1 MTEQQRF
8 TKLYKF
14 LFEDPTYNELPAK
27 AKLLYALLTERQ
39 NLSKANVKQN
49 SIQSQFI
56 DEDGR
61 LFSIYSNKELTKK
74 LNMSEPTVIKLKKQL
89 IEFDL
94 LEEVRLGRNQ
104 SNRLYPKKPY
114 DEYFYAYDTDEFYR
128 LPHALFVNSKYK
140 NLKSVTLIA
149 YAIYLNR
156 YEYSLYKQHF
166 IDENNDVYCYFSN
179 DNMAKVLG
187 VSTRKVEQ
195 IKKELVATE
204 LMINKTSSF
213 GKTNKLY
220 IKAPKTSHSTEL
232 KKIRYGNLKKFG
244 TGTKKF
250 SAWELKKIRTSYIY
264 FSYTYSS
271 DIDSSDMNDMNDMNE
286 DNILDNSNS
295 VNVPNHSDHSNHNL
309 NSNVNNPD
317 NNKSKDFSDD
327 TFDEF
332 ETEREML
339 LQQLP
344 KSIQLAFKH
353 FDLNEIRCIK
363 SVLNKAKANYNAN
376 VTVDERLTYEDCEYK
391 LSAAIKRMKLVSRKK
406 SEDIFNLEGY
416 MMKTFKSVFEDYIR
430 EQQAEDEDSVE
441 HNTSSS
447 IADFEPKNDLQE
459 MAKRMFMNHY

>member
-140 NLKSVTLIA
+140 NLKSVTIIA

-271 DIDSSDMNDMNDMNE
+271 DIDSSDMNDMNE

-344 KSIQLAFKH
+344 KSIQFAFKH

>member
-140 NLKSVTLIA
+140 NLKSVTIIA

-271 DIDSSDMNDMNDMNE
+271 DIDSSDMNDMNE

>member
-140 NLKSVTLIA
+140 NLKSVTIIA

-271 DIDSSDMNDMNDMNE
+271 DIDSSDMNDMNE

-391 LSAAIKRMKLVSRKK
+391 LSAALKRMKLISRKK

-459 MAKRMFMNHY
+459 MAKRMFMR

>member
-14 LFEDPTYNELPAK
+14 LFEDPTYNKLPAK

-61 LFSIYSNKELTKK
+61 LFSIYSNKELTIK

-104 SNRLYPKKPY
+104 TNRLYPKKPY
-114 DEYFYAYDTDEFYR
+114 DEYFYAHDIDKFYR
-128 LPHALFVNSKYK
+128 LPHALFTNPKYK
-140 NLKSVTLIA
+140 NLKSETLIA
-149 YAIYLNR
+149 YAIYLSR

-166 IDENNDVYCYFSN
+166 IDKNNDVYCYFSN
-179 DNMAKVLG
+179 DNMAKILD
-187 VSTRKVEQ
+187 VSTRKVER

-204 LMINKTSSF
+204 LMINKPSSF
-213 GKTNKLY
+213 GKANKLY
-220 IKAPKTSHSTEL
+220 IKAPETSHSKEL
-232 KKIRYGNLKKFG
+232 KNCRYGNLKIVG
-244 TGTKKF
+244 TGTKKL

-264 FSYTYSS
+264 YNYINYS
-271 DIDSSDMNDMNDMNE
+271 DIDYSDMNDMNE

-353 FDLNEIRCIK
+353 FNLNEIRCIK
-363 SVLNKAKANYNAN
+363 SVLNKAKANYNEN
-376 VTVDERLTYEDCEYK
+376 VTVDERVTYEDCEYK

-406 SEDIFNLEGY
+406 SEDICNLEAY
-416 MMKTFKSVFEDYIR
+416 MMETFKSVFKDYIR
-430 EQQAEDEDSVE
+430 EQQAENEDSVE
-441 HNTSSS
+441 HNTSSN

-459 MAKRMFMNHY
+459 MAKRMFMR

>member
-1 MTEQQRF
+1 MSEQQRF

-49 SIQSQFI
+49 NIQSQFI

-61 LFSIYSNKELTKK
+61 LFSIYSNKELTEK

-114 DEYFYAYDTDEFYR
+114 DKYFYAYDTDEFYR
-128 LPHALFVNSKYK
+128 LPHALFTNPKYK
-140 NLKSVTLIA
+140 NLKSETLIA
-149 YAIYLNR
+149 YAIYLSR
-156 YEYSLYKQHF
+156 YEYSLHKQHF
-166 IDENNDVYCYFSN
+166 IDKNNDVYCYFSN
-179 DNMAKVLG
+179 DNMAKILD
-187 VSTRKVEQ
+187 VSTRKVER

-204 LMINKTSSF
+204 LIINKPSYF
-213 GKTNKLY
+213 GKANKLY
-220 IKAPKTSHSTEL
+220 INAPKTSHSKEL
-232 KKIRYGNLKKFG
+232 KNCRYGNLKIVG
-244 TGTKKF
+244 TGTKKL
-250 SAWELKKIRTSYIY
+250 SAWELKKVRTSYIY
-264 FSYTYSS
+264 YNYTDYS
-271 DIDSSDMNDMNDMNE
+271 DIDNSDMNDMNEN
-286 DNILDNSNS
+286 NILDNNNS
-295 VNVPNHSDHSNHNL
+295 VNVSNHSDHSNHNL
-309 NSNVNNPD
+309 NTNVNNSD
-317 NNKSKDFSDD
+317 NNKPKNFSDD

-344 KSIQLAFKH
+344 KSIQIAFKH

-376 VTVDERLTYEDCEYK
+376 VTVDERLTYEDCEYD
-391 LSAAIKRMKLVSRKK
+391 LSAALNRIKLISRKK
-406 SEDIFNLEGY
+406 SEDICDLEAY

-430 EQQAEDEDSVE
+430 EQQDEDEDSVE
-441 HNTSSS
+441 YNTTSNIS
-447 IADFEPKNDLQE
+447 DFEPKNDLQE
-459 MAKRMFMNHY
+459 MAKRMFMR

>member
-140 NLKSVTLIA
+140 NLKSVTIIA

-220 IKAPKTSHSTEL
+220 IKVPKTSHSTEL

-271 DIDSSDMNDMNDMNE
+271 DIDSSDMNDMNE

>member
-14 LFEDPTYNELPAK
+14 LFEDSTYNELPAK

-61 LFSIYSNKELTKK
+61 LFSIYSNKELTIK

-104 SNRLYPKKPY
+104 TNRLYPKKPY
-114 DEYFYAYDTDEFYR
+114 DEYFYAHDIDKFYR
-128 LPHALFVNSKYK
+128 LPHALFTNPKYK
-140 NLKSVTLIA
+140 NLKSETLIA
-149 YAIYLNR
+149 YAIYLSR

-166 IDENNDVYCYFSN
+166 IDKNNDVYCYFSN
-179 DNMAKVLG
+179 DNMAKILD
-187 VSTRKVEQ
+187 VSTRKVER

-204 LMINKTSSF
+204 LMINKPSSF
-213 GKTNKLY
+213 GKANKLY
-220 IKAPKTSHSTEL
+220 IKAPEASHSKEL
-232 KKIRYGNLKKFG
+232 KNCRYGNLKIVG
-244 TGTKKF
+244 TGTKKL

-271 DIDSSDMNDMNDMNE
+271 DIDSSDMNDMNE

-309 NSNVNNPD
+309 NSNVNSSD
-317 NNKSKDFSDD
+317 NDKPKNFSDD

-344 KSIQLAFKH
+344 KSMQIAFKH

-376 VTVDERLTYEDCEYK
+376 VTVDERVTYEDCEYK
-391 LSAAIKRMKLVSRKK
+391 LSATLKRMKLISRKK
-406 SEDIFNLEGY
+406 SEDICNLEAY

-459 MAKRMFMNHY
+459 MAKRMFMR